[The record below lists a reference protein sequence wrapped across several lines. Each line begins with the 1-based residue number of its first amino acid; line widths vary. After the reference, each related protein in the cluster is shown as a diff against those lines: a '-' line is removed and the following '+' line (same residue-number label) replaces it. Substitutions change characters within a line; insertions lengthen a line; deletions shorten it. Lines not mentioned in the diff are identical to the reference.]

1 MKLRLT
7 AAGQLQKGRRQN
19 VRRQK
24 IRRQKGQVL
33 LMSTLSLTLLFG
45 MVGLAVEVGWAMYV
59 RALAQSAADA
69 AALGAA
75 SQALTTLGQTAEA
88 VCGVSVRCQTMTA
101 CPSSGNLQSGC
112 LYAQQNGFTPGGAN
126 GGQTLQIAG
135 GTGAPPGISNV
146 PGVVYWTQVSAAQSI
161 PKLFSAVLGSVGL
174 TTGARATAAIYPHA
188 VTPSVYLLNRSSD
201 CFASLLGLGLVCGED
216 FLSLLGSKVNAP
228 GGIYMSSSNGSG
240 TALPNVAAATIV
252 GSATVTAPFTYIMG
266 NGGIN
271 TLGMTTWSSAP
282 QNGFADGD
290 DFRDPM
296 RGKGQP
302 PLPTGLA
309 NHPVPGGVIVGGLPL
324 LGGNVVLPPGNYYA
338 TNPLTGTPLGTP
350 ITVTGNVTFSDGN
363 TPPCGG
369 FCNYQFFGGIVTGAL
384 ATTVFSPGRYVF
396 AGAQPIAG
404 GPGIGLTVGANSI
417 VKDMTPLVGGQAT
430 QNTDAGE
437 IFIFTDSNYPGL
449 QLPAAISSA
458 ISSSGLSFPQVQAG
472 FSLGTLS
479 SVTLHGLNAS
489 NSNVPSDLQNFSPVL
504 FWQDQAN
511 TTLSYN
517 PDGSLNTSCG
527 SVCTHILSVPGSQQ
541 MIIGA
546 SQVGG
551 QPGVNLYGT
560 IYSPRGAWT
569 TLLGVLPGDTI
580 RGPVQFI
587 TGSLQMAVNTTLDVS
602 VLPNPM
608 TRMMVSLIQ

>member
-1 MKLRLT
+1 MHSLPLASFPCAPGLRS
-7 AAGQLQKGRRQN
+7 GQR
-19 VRRQK
+19 
-24 IRRQKGQVL
+24 GQVL
-33 LMSTLSLTLLFG
+33 MMSTLSLTMLFG
-45 MVGLAVEVGWAMYV
+45 MVGVAVEVGWAMYI
-59 RALAQSAADA
+59 RSLAQAAADS

-75 SQALTTLGQTAEA
+75 SQALSTLGQTAQA
-88 VCGVSVRCQTMTA
+88 LCGISVRCQTMTN
-101 CPSSGNLQSGC
+101 CPASGNLQTGC
-112 LYAQQNGFTPGGAN
+112 LYAQQNGFTPSGAH
-126 GGQTLQIAG
+126 GTQALQIAG
-135 GTGAPPGISNV
+135 GTGSPPGVSTV
-146 PGVVYWTQVSAAQSI
+146 PGVVYWTQVAASQSI
-161 PKLFSAVLGSVGL
+161 PRLFSAMFGSVGL
-174 TTGARATAAIYPHA
+174 NTGARATAAIYPHP
-188 VTPSVYLLNRSSD
+188 VTQSLFLLNRSND

-216 FLSLLGSKVNAP
+216 FLSLLGSKVTAA
-228 GGIYMSSSNGSG
+228 GGIYMSSSNGAN
-240 TALPNVAAATIV
+240 TPLPNVAAATIV

-266 NGGIN
+266 NGGIS
-271 TLGMTTWSSAP
+271 TLGMTNWSSTP
-282 QNGFADGD
+282 QNGFVDGD

-302 PLPTGLA
+302 PLPTGLT

-350 ITVTGNVTFSDGN
+350 VVVTGNVTFSDGN

-384 ATTVFSPGRYVF
+384 STTIFSPGRYVF
-396 AGAQPIAG
+396 AGAQPVAG
-404 GPGIGLTVGANSI
+404 GPGVGLTVGVNSV

-430 QNTDAGE
+430 QNSDAGE
-437 IFIFTDSNYPGL
+437 IFIFTDANYPGI
-449 QLPAAISSA
+449 QLPVA
-458 ISSSGLSFPQVQAG
+458 ISSSGISFPQVQAG

-489 NSNVPSDLQNFSPVL
+489 SSNLPSDLQTFSPVL

-517 PDGSLNTSCG
+517 ADGSLNTSCG
-527 SVCTHILSVPGSQQ
+527 SICTHILSIPGSQQ

-551 QPGVNLYGT
+551 QPGVNLFGT
-560 IYSPRGAWT
+560 IYAPRGAWT

-580 RGPVQFI
+580 RGPLQLI